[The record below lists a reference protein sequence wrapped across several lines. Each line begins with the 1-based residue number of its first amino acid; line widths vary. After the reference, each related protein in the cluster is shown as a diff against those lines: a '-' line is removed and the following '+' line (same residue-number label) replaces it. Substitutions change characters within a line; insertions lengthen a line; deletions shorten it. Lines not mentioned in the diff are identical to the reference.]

1 MKAVP
6 GATPLA
12 ALDAVVFDTET
23 TGLDTTKARIIEI
36 GGIRI
41 DAGQLGE
48 ETFSEL
54 VDPGQPIPPASTN
67 VHGITDAMVSGQKT
81 FAAALAAF
89 TVFHRGRVLVGH
101 SIGFDFAV
109 LAREAERTGLKY
121 TRPRSL
127 CIRVLGQIANPHLP
141 DHSLDMLAGW
151 LGVTVTDRHRALGDA
166 RATADVFLAM
176 VPALAKKGIRTLAEA
191 ERASAAM
198 TREIERHQR
207 AGWADPVVRPGEAA
221 AAGRVDPYAY
231 RHRVRDVMSSPPI
244 CVAAAT
250 TVKQVIDLMAERKIS
265 AVFISADGA
274 PGGHARD
281 YGVVTERHMLRIVS
295 ERGADAFSLP
305 IGPLASQPLVG
316 VEADAFVYRAVARM
330 NRLKLRHLA
339 VNSDTGLLQGIVT
352 SRDLLKLRASA
363 AIALDD
369 AIDVSLSA
377 AEMGRAFAQVPDM
390 AQSLMDEGLEAA
402 FVAEIVSEEIRAM
415 TRRAA
420 ILAEARMAAAGRGGP
435 PCAYAV
441 LVLGSAGRGE
451 SLLAPDQDNAIV
463 FATGDPDGPEDRW
476 FAELGEHV
484 ASILDDSGVPLCKG
498 GVMAKNARFR
508 GSLAAWSER
517 IAHWVSRSSPEDLL
531 DVDIFYDMRPVHGDI
546 ALGDRLF
553 ETAYELGKGSI
564 AFAKLMGVKVE
575 DTPNPFTF
583 FGGIRT
589 DEKGRIDLKLHGLF
603 PIVTAARA
611 LAIRHGVAERSTRKR
626 LVQASGQGFGGE
638 KRIERVLEARAT
650 LLSLVLKQQRR
661 DIAHGLPATNHVEVA
676 ALNADETARLKAA
689 LTEVSGLPDLVKDLM
704 FASN

>member
-1 MKAVP
+1 MRSVP

-12 ALDAVVFDTET
+12 SLDAVVFDTET
-23 TGLDTTKARIIEI
+23 TGLDTAKARIIEI
-36 GGIRI
+36 GGIKI
-41 DAGQLGE
+41 DAGRLDDA
-48 ETFSEL
+48 TFCEL
-54 VDPGQPIPPASTN
+54 VDPGQPIPPASTAI
-67 VHGITDAMVSGQKT
+67 HGITDDMVKGRSP

-109 LAREAERTGLKY
+109 IGREAERAGMKY

-127 CIRVLGQIANPHLP
+127 CIRVLGQIANPNLP

-151 LGVTVTDRHRALGDA
+151 LGVPIADRHRALGDA
-166 RATADVFLAM
+166 RATAAVFLAM

-274 PGGHARD
+274 PGGNARD

-305 IGPLASQPLVG
+305 IGPLASRPLVG

-377 AEMGRAFAQVPDM
+377 AEMGRAFARCRTWRNR
-390 AQSLMDEGLEAA
+390 SWTKGWK
-402 FVAEIVSEEIRAM
+402 
-415 TRRAA
+415 
-420 ILAEARMAAAGRGGP
+420 P
-435 PCAYAV
+435 P
-441 LVLGSAGRGE
+441 S
-451 SLLAPDQDNAIV
+451 SP
-463 FATGDPDGPEDRW
+463 
-476 FAELGEHV
+476 
-484 ASILDDSGVPLCKG
+484 
-498 GVMAKNARFR
+498 
-508 GSLAAWSER
+508 
-517 IAHWVSRSSPEDLL
+517 RSS
-531 DVDIFYDMRPVHGDI
+531 R
-546 ALGDRLF
+546 
-553 ETAYELGKGSI
+553 
-564 AFAKLMGVKVE
+564 
-575 DTPNPFTF
+575 
-583 FGGIRT
+583 
-589 DEKGRIDLKLHGLF
+589 
-603 PIVTAARA
+603 
-611 LAIRHGVAERSTRKR
+611 RKS
-626 LVQASGQGFGGE
+626 A
-638 KRIERVLEARAT
+638 
-650 LLSLVLKQQRR
+650 
-661 DIAHGLPATNHVEVA
+661 P
-676 ALNADETARLKAA
+676 
-689 LTEVSGLPDLVKDLM
+689 
-704 FASN
+704 